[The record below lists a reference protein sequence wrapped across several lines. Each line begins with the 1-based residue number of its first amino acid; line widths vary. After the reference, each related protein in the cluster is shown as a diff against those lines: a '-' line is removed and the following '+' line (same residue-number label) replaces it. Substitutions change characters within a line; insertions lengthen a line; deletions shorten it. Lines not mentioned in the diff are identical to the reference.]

1 MSNSGIQVVE
11 VRIRNFRSLR
21 QVDVELDNLTVL
33 IGENN
38 SGKTSF
44 LEALHIAIGLG
55 RRNILRDDVYLA
67 LNETSVP
74 KDRIVTI
81 DILIRPV
88 DNQSAISEKFS
99 EFWLLLWG
107 NGISQDD
114 DDNDFVGIRTQAK
127 WDNDQREYITKR
139 EFLKNWEIDPNQW
152 DKSQSKENA
161 EVYAKYIEPFALYLM
176 DAKRDIQDELSN
188 RSSFWNRLISD
199 FNLDDSTVTKVETS
213 LEELNNEIRLA
224 SPVLKNTQKFLDE
237 LCKAIPS
244 EKGSLSISP
253 ISQNLR
259 NAGKSADI
267 NFATRGAQ
275 TFPLIRHGMGTRSLA
290 VLLIFRAYIDWRQR
304 DQAQG
309 TLHPMLGLEEPEAHL
324 HPQAQ
329 RALFEQIEKI
339 SGQRIVSTHS
349 PYIASQA
356 KVSAFRHFRKEDSST
371 VVLQFDITELS
382 KEDLRKID
390 REVMNTRGDLLYAK
404 AIVLFEG
411 ETEEQAIPRF
421 AEEYWGF
428 SPSSLGINFIGV
440 GGAGNYLPF
449 LRLVNSFKIPWYI
462 FSDAEER
469 PLRNVSAAIRQ
480 IGINIDTTTGDIPPN
495 VIFLDYGDNF
505 ESYLVKQGYK
515 DSICNMLNS
524 YHENDNYLGYYMIN
538 MKNQKSVKG
547 GGTRNYQ
554 SPQDDDRAMIDI
566 LTEGKTKYGLPLTES
581 ILSVENESKRF
592 PPKLR
597 KLFEKISDDLSLPKL
612 QIREV

>member
-11 VRIRNFRSLR
+11 VRVRNFRSLR

-74 KDRIVTI
+74 KDRVVTI

-88 DNQSAISEKFS
+88 DNQSVISEKFS
-99 EFWLLLWG
+99 NFWLLLWG

-114 DDNDFVGIRTQAK
+114 DDNDFVGIRTQGK

-139 EFLKNWEIDPNQW
+139 EFLKNWEIDSNQW
-152 DKSQSKENA
+152 DNSQAKENA

-188 RSSFWNRLISD
+188 KSSFWNRLISD
-199 FNLDDSTVTKVETS
+199 FNLDDSTVTRVERILDKINKKITS
-213 LEELNNEIRLA
+213 NSPLLEH
-224 SPVLKNTQKFLDE
+224 TQKYLDE
-237 LCKAIPS
+237 LCKSIPS

-259 NAGKSADI
+259 NASKSADI
-267 NFATRGAQ
+267 NFATKGAQ

-339 SGQRIVSTHS
+339 SGQRIVSIHS

-356 KVSAFRHFRKEDSST
+356 QILAFRHFCKENSNT
-371 VVLQFDITELS
+371 IVLQFDTSELS
-382 KEDLRKID
+382 KEDLRKIN

-404 AIVLFEG
+404 AIILFEG
-411 ETEEQAIPRF
+411 ETEEQALPRF

-428 SPSSLGINFIGV
+428 SPNALGINFIGV

-449 LRLVNSFKIPWYI
+449 LRLADSFKRPWYI
-462 FSDAEER
+462 FSDADAR
-469 PLRNVSAAIRQ
+469 PLKDVPIALNK
-480 IGINIDTTTGDIPPN
+480 INITIDISQGIIPSN
-495 VIFLDYGDNF
+495 VFFLDNGDDF
-505 ESYLVKQGYK
+505 ESYIVRQGYK

-524 YHENDNYLGYYMIN
+524 YHEHDNYLQDYMIR
-538 MKNQKSVKG
+538 MKDQKIKG
-547 GGTRNYQ
+547 GSTRNYI
-554 SPQDDDRAMIDI
+554 SPQDDDRAMTDI
-566 LTEGKTKYGLPLTES
+566 LTEGKTKYGLPLAES
-581 ILSVENESKRF
+581 ILNLEDESKRF

-597 KLFEKISDDLSLPKL
+597 KLFEKISDDLSLPKR
-612 QIREV
+612 QFTEV

>member
-11 VRIRNFRSLR
+11 VRVRNFRSLR
-21 QVDVELDNLTVL
+21 QVDVTLDNLTVL

-44 LEALHIAIGLG
+44 LEALNIAIGLG

-74 KDRIVTI
+74 KDRVVTI
-81 DILIRPV
+81 DILIRPM
-88 DNQSAISEKFS
+88 DNQNVILEKFS
-99 EFWLLLWG
+99 DFWLLLWG
-107 NGISQDD
+107 NGISQDEE
-114 DDNDFVGIRTQAK
+114 DNDFVGIRTQAK
-127 WDNDQREYITKR
+127 WDDDQREYVTKR
-139 EFLKNWEIDPNQW
+139 EFLKNWEIDPDQW
-152 DKSQSKENA
+152 ENSQAKENA
-161 EVYAKYIEPFALYLM
+161 EVYTKYIEPFALYLM

-188 RSSFWNRLISD
+188 KSSFWNRLISD
-199 FNLDDSTVTKVETS
+199 FNLDDSTVTRVERVLDKINKKITS
-213 LEELNNEIRLA
+213 N
-224 SPVLKNTQKFLDE
+224 SPLLVHTQKYLDE
-237 LCKAIPS
+237 LCKSIPS

-253 ISQNLR
+253 ILQNLR
-259 NAGKSADI
+259 NASKSADI
-267 NFATRGAQ
+267 NFATKGAQ

-309 TLHPMLGLEEPEAHL
+309 TLHPILGLEEPEAHL

-356 KVSAFRHFRKEDSST
+356 KISAFRHFRKEDSST
-371 VVLQFDITELS
+371 IVLQFDTTELS

-411 ETEEQAIPRF
+411 ETEEQALPRF
-421 AEEYWGF
+421 AEVYWDF

-462 FSDAEER
+462 FSDADTR
-469 PLRNVSAAIRQ
+469 PLKNIPTALNK
-480 IGINIDTTTGDIPPN
+480 INITIDINQGIIPSN
-495 VIFLDYGDNF
+495 VFFLDNGDDF
-505 ESYLVKQGYK
+505 ESYLVRQGYK
-515 DSICNMLNS
+515 DSICNMLNL
-524 YHENDNYLGYYMIN
+524 YHEQDDYLQDYMIR
-538 MKNQKSVKG
+538 MKDQKVKG

-581 ILSVENESKRF
+581 ILSLENESKRF

-597 KLFEKISDDLSLPKL
+597 KLFEKISEDLSLPK
-612 QIREV
+612 REIAEV